1 MATPHSVVAP
11 TIPSNTAELCDNL
24 DPTIEYAPEFN
35 PDTDTLPSF
44 LAWKIES
51 ESYACG
57 RRTTDA
63 LLQPLC
69 GFIRNEIRYQLGMH
83 PTTVNIPGLK
93 EMQERELET
102 QKHILHLTET
112 ITELSKQVAVLSA
125 RPVPAASPTIIKTV
139 VGPPQQHRK
148 PPAHTKLPPSN
159 SAPTYAQIVKE
170 KTQEF
175 TEVKSKKKAKRETV
189 LPKPYPT
196 ADRLVIFNL
205 TSAPNDRKEAADR
218 ALQLINKTI
227 TNHSDI
233 SYPPFILAN
242 ITATNNLIF
251 TVAPQHLGISYE
263 PYLGIF
269 EDALHEFP
277 IASSR
282 ISQRWTRFLIHGIPT
297 VATPEDVRTEI
308 ETNYPSLRMGQT
320 PRWLTS
326 PERRQGKEASS
337 MVVTFVGE
345 MTKKSLGA
353 TRLAMF
359 NRECNVAEYIS
370 FGPSTRCNKCQTY
383 GHPTQRCT
391 ADGYTCAVCA
401 QPHATKDHP
410 CAIGNCKA
418 GHSCNHPPIRCAN
431 CQQPHKA
438 SDRNCTTYVKLMLA
452 LRRDNN
458 VTTDMNMAV

>member
-1 MATPHSVVAP
+1 V
-11 TIPSNTAELCDNL
+11 I
-24 DPTIEYAPEFN
+24 
-35 PDTDTLPSF
+35 
-44 LAWKIES
+44 K
-51 ESYACG
+51 
-57 RRTTDA
+57 
-63 LLQPLC
+63 
-69 GFIRNEIRYQLGMH
+69 YQLGNH

-93 EMQERELET
+93 EMQERELEI

-112 ITELSKQVAVLSA
+112 ITELSKQVAILSA
-125 RPVPAASPTIIKTV
+125 RPVPTASPTIIRPTV
-139 VGPPQQHRK
+139 VPPQQHRK
-148 PPAHTKLPPSN
+148 PSAPTKLPPSN
-159 SAPTYAQIVKE
+159 STPTYAQIVKE

-189 LPKPYPT
+189 LPKPYLT
-196 ADRLVIFNL
+196 ADRLVIFNFL
-205 TSAPNDRKEAADR
+205 AAPNDRKEAADR

-233 SYPPFILAN
+233 SYPHFILAN

-277 IASSR
+277 ISSSR
-282 ISQRWTRFLIHGIPT
+282 ISQRWIRFLVQGIPT
-297 VATPEDVRTEI
+297 TATPEDVRTEI

-320 PRWLTS
+320 PRWLIS
-326 PERRQGKEASS
+326 SKHRQDEEASS
-337 MVVTFVGE
+337 MVVTFVSE

-359 NRECNVAEYIS
+359 NRECNIPENIS

-401 QPHATKDHP
+401 QPHATKDHQY
-410 CAIGNCKA
+410 AIDNCKA
-418 GHSCNHPPIRCAN
+418 GHYCNHPPIRCAN
-431 CQQPHKA
+431 YQQPHKA
-438 SDRNCTTYVKLMLA
+438 SDRNYTTYVKLMLA
-452 LRRDNN
+452 LCRDNN
-458 VTTDMNMAV
+458 VTTDTNMAV

>member
-1 MATPHSVVAP
+1 MVRPGFPTAVITPVEP
-11 TIPSNTAELCDNL
+11 M
-24 DPTIEYAPEFN
+24 DPRVDYAPQWDH
-35 PDTDTLPSF
+35 DTDTLASF
-44 LAWKIES
+44 I
-51 ESYACG
+51 SYQLKAEG
-57 RRTTDA
+57 HDITKRTCDT
-63 LLQPLC
+63 LLPPLC
-69 GFIRNEIRYQLGMH
+69 KFIRETIQFQLGAISVTIKT
-83 PTTVNIPGLK
+83 PDVE
-93 EMQERELET
+93 EMKTRELET

-112 ITELSKQVAVLSA
+112 IAELTKQVAILSA
-125 RPVPAASPTIIKTV
+125 RPVPTASPTIIRTV
-139 VGPPQQHRK
+139 VAPPQQHRK
-148 PPAHTKLPPSN
+148 LPTLPKLPPSN
-159 SAPTYAQIVKE
+159 STPTYAQIVKE

-297 VATPEDVRTEI
+297 MATPEDVRTEI

-337 MVVTFVGE
+337 MVVTFIGE

-370 FGPSTRCNKCQTY
+370 FGPSTRCNKCQIY

-410 CAIGNCKA
+410 CAIENCKA

-452 LRRDNN
+452 LRRDDN
-458 VTTDMNMAV
+458 VTTDTNMAV